1 MKKLFLIPAMFTA
14 FAVQAQI
21 TLNQSDFAVAGD
33 TVYMATDNSVTGL
46 AVGNAS
52 ATAQTWNF
60 TSLTIDAF
68 DTLLFVNPAAAPG
81 GADFPN
87 ANVALITGSAATFF
101 NNTASGA
108 AVLGNG
114 GGFGGFAFS
123 APYNPPFNLLTY
135 PTGLGTTINQNYSFD
150 VTEYIGIDTTV
161 NVPLVGN
168 ITIQLDS
175 LRLKRLGQVDIDFDA
190 FGTMQLP
197 IGNYPA
203 LRCLNT
209 QTNNDTTFAYLL
221 QPVSIPVLGI
231 NLVAGWNVIT
241 NDIAASISI
250 IAPGIF
256 LGNTTG
262 IVVEKSYDWFANNG
276 DYRIVS
282 VVLDPA
288 NNNPQRAEFKSDPI
302 FLSTPASALLP
313 NVNVYPNPSSEWI
326 SLQGVPE
333 GFAGTLHIVDMNGK
347 TVYQTVYN
355 GQSLISV
362 SALANGMYSVRLA
375 NTAGQLVY
383 ADKIQVVK

>member
-1 MKKLFLIPAMFTA
+1 MKKLFLIPSIFTA
-14 FAVQAQI
+14 IAAQAQI
-21 TLNQSDFAVAGD
+21 TLNQSDFGVAGD

-46 AVGNAS
+46 AVGNAGV
-52 ATAQTWNF
+52 TAQTWNF

-68 DTLLFVNPAAAPG
+68 DTLLFVDPAVAPG
-81 GADFPN
+81 GADFPD
-87 ANVALITGSAATFF
+87 ANVALITGNAAIFF

-123 APYNPPFNLLTY
+123 APFNPPFDLLTY

-168 ITIQLDS
+168 VSLQLDS
-175 LRLKRLGQVDIDFDA
+175 LRLKRLGQVDIIFDA
-190 FGTMQLP
+190 FGTVQLP
-197 IGNYPA
+197 IGNFQA
-203 LRCLNT
+203 LRCFTTL
-209 QTNNDTTFAYLL
+209 TNNDTTFAYLL

-231 NLVAGWNVIT
+231 NFPAGWNVIT
-241 NDIAASISI
+241 NDVAASISI

-262 IVVEKSYDWFANNG
+262 IVVEKSYDWFANNA
-276 DYRIVS
+276 DYKIVS

-288 NNNPQRAEFKSDPI
+288 NNSPKRAEFKSDPS
-302 FLSTPASALLP
+302 FLYTPASTLLP
-313 NVNVYPNPSSEWI
+313 NVNVYPNPSSAWI

-347 TVYQTVYN
+347 TVYQTLYN
-355 GQSLISV
+355 GQSAISV
-362 SALANGMYSVRLA
+362 SALAEGMYSIRLV
-375 NTAGQLVY
+375 NTAGQPVY
-383 ADKIQVVK
+383 ADKFQVKK